1 MRGRGGV
8 REGVRA
14 AGCERGEEEEGVRAA
29 GCEREGR
36 SERGRGGVRGVSE

>member
-14 AGCERGEEEEGVRAA
+14 AGCER
-29 GCEREGR
+29 EGR
-36 SERGRGGVRGVSE
+36 SERGSEGSRV